1 MWNLEGL
8 SKDNVDESEN
18 VILLEDVTSRFCNDF
33 YSKSFSELNTKQL
46 SWNENNCDKHK
57 NAKGKSMQN
66 YWLKGYP
73 FVRAN

>member
-46 SWNENNCDKHK
+46 SSNENNCDKHK
-57 NAKGKSMQN
+57 KAKGTCKVC
-66 YWLKGYP
+66 KTTV
-73 FVRAN
+73 FVVKYANL